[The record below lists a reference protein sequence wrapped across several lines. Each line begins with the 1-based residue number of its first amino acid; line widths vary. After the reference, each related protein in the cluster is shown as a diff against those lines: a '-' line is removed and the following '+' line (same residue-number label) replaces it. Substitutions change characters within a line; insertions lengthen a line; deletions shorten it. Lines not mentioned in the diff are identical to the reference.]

1 MEPTPRWTPADG
13 DGGALAAEETARSVF
28 VSWELLRLVYNGVL
42 AFLVLC
48 VAASQ
53 LRDGA
58 FRAFLFRGAL
68 GANVCF
74 CLGPVAE
81 GYLVLAGVER
91 RFARLLV
98 FLGGVALAGFLT
110 FLAILGWLFRG
121 MD

>member
-1 MEPTPRWTPADG
+1 MEPAPL
-13 DGGALAAEETARSVF
+13 GALADGEGGPLEAEETARSLF

-42 AFLVLC
+42 ALIVLC
-48 VAASQ
+48 LAAAQ

-74 CLGPVAE
+74 CLGPVVE
-81 GYLVLAGVER
+81 GYFVLAGVER
-91 RFARLLV
+91 RFARLVV

-110 FLAILGWLFRG
+110 FLAIFGWLFRG